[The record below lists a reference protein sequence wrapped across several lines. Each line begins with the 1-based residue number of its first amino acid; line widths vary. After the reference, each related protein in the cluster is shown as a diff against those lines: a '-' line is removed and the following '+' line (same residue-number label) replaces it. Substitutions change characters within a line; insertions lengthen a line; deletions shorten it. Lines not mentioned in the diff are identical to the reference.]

1 VFNHVSSGV
10 HFSGA
15 ALYFSGKI
23 DPAPLLQKMAR
34 TPMIRGP
41 AAVSTGELSSNHMQE
56 YNTLPVGKLQLDHL
70 TAILLR
76 NIPVK
81 FFNNRLR
88 FDRIMVMSL

>member
-1 VFNHVSSGV
+1 
-10 HFSGA
+10 
-15 ALYFSGKI
+15 
-23 DPAPLLQKMAR
+23 
-34 TPMIRGP
+34 MIRGP
-41 AAVSTGELSSNHMQE
+41 AAVSSGELSSNHMQE

-88 FDRIMVMSL
+88 FDRIMVMSLWPRFLAHPVYIQGGPKNWATDSWP